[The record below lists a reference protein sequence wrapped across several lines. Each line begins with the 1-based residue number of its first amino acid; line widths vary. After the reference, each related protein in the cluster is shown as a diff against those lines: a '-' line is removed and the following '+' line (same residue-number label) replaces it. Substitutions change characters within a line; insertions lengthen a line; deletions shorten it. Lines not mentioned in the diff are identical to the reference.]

1 MKYGS
6 KLLLIMMA
14 IYAAVALFVMA
25 FFGLRGI
32 RSITVNE
39 PATLAELTYN
49 YVDELEE
56 EEAPPEPEPAEEP
69 EALPAEEPVAEEAP
83 AEEPAAESAPEPEV
97 HYYRFN
103 TNNTEQGLRIRVAP
117 SLRADIIA
125 KMHPGS
131 KGYVLEYGDG
141 WSIVMPDERDVIGYS
156 YNEYLD
162 LEEITEEA
170 FHAGADERAARIR
183 EKQAGQ

>member
-56 EEAPPEPEPAEEP
+56 EEEAPPEPEPAEEP
-69 EALPAEEPVAEEAP
+69 EALPAAEEAP

-131 KGYVLEYGDG
+131 RGYVLEYGDG